1 MLDIKDIL
9 ERTEFYKK
17 GIEKKNCSSSG
28 IDQAV
33 ELYKARNLLLAE
45 VENLRAEQNKLSK
58 ELPQVSADQKPA
70 MLEKM
75 GQLKVEIK
83 EKGEK
88 EQSLSAELDAVLKT
102 LPNPAHES
110 VRPGK
115 DDSENAVLRF
125 EGKKPEFSFQPK
137 PHWELG
143 EELDLIDSK
152 AGAKVSGS
160 RFHFLKNELVL
171 LQFALVQYAF
181 EVTMKHGFTPLLPP
195 NLVNA
200 QSAFGTGY
208 LESGHEEEVYCV
220 NPGRDDLYL
229 IGTSEVPN
237 TAYLADEIIPV
248 EKLPIRYVAYSPCYR
263 REAGSGGKDEKGIL
277 RCHQFD
283 KIEMAVFA
291 HPEKSWSEHEL
302 LRSIEEEIWTGLGI
316 HYQLIDI
323 CGGDLGGPAAKKYD
337 IEAWM
342 PGQDAY
348 REVTST
354 SNCTD
359 FQARRLNIRVK
370 DEDGKNKVLH
380 TLNGT
385 AIAVGRCLIAI
396 MEQYQTAEGEIEIPK
411 VLHKWLPFTKIVRK

>member
-9 ERTEFYKK
+9 TRPDEYKQ
-17 GIEKKNCSSSG
+17 GIEKKNVSSEG
-28 IDQAV
+28 IDEAIA
-33 ELYKARNLLLAE
+33 LYKERNVLRTE
-45 VENLRAEQNKLSK
+45 VESLRAEQNKLSK
-58 ELPQVSADQKPA
+58 ELPQADDKQPL
-70 MLEKM
+70 LETM
-75 GQLKVEIK
+75 GKLKAEIK

-88 EQSLSAELDAVLKT
+88 EQEMSDKLDGILKS

-110 VRPGK
+110 VLPGE
-115 DDSENAVLRF
+115 DEEGNEVIRF
-125 EGKKPEFSFQPK
+125 VGEKPNFDFEPK

-143 EELDLIDSK
+143 KDLDLIDTE
-152 AGAKVSGS
+152 AGAKVAGS

-181 EVTMKHGFTPLLPP
+181 EVTMKHSFTPLLPP
-195 NLVNA
+195 NMVNKQA
-200 QSAFGTGY
+200 AFGTGF
-208 LESGHEEEVYCV
+208 LDSGHEEEVYCV
-220 NPGRDDLYL
+220 NPGRDDLYM

-237 TAYLADEIIPV
+237 TAYLANEIIPADQ
-248 EKLPIRYVAYSPCYR
+248 LPLRYVAYSPCYR

-291 HPEKSWSEHEL
+291 HPDKSWPEHEM
-302 LRSIEEEIWTGLGI
+302 LREIEEEIWTGLGI

-342 PGQDAY
+342 PGQNAY

-359 FQARRLNIRVK
+359 FQSRRLNIRVK
-370 DEDGKNKVLH
+370 DESGNRILH

-396 MEQYQTAEGEIEIPK
+396 MEQYQTAEGEIEIPE
-411 VLHKWLPFTKIVRK
+411 VLHKWLPFTKIVKK